1 MKKNNHN
8 KCVQNETTERVAIIP
23 IPIGSSFPRA
33 EVGLYFIHYTEK
45 ILVVLLWCIAIILVL
60 TPVCSYS
67 NLSFYMVLP
76 IIESAFEKCLG
87 SYMLHHFNHQ
97 DGFASSFDFKIKKMD

>member
-45 ILVVLLWCIAIILVL
+45 ILVVLL
-60 TPVCSYS
+60 
-67 NLSFYMVLP
+67 
-76 IIESAFEKCLG
+76 
-87 SYMLHHFNHQ
+87 
-97 DGFASSFDFKIKKMD
+97 